1 VRPSGYGV
9 ASSGSDR
16 YAQRTG
22 IHLPQRDSGDALRR
36 LETRLQRFSEELIA
50 EGVESTDVWDL
61 LETLGCDTAQ
71 GYYIRPPLAADAF
84 ADRVRSRDWEQQRRC
99 VPLRLLS

>member
-1 VRPSGYGV
+1 M
-9 ASSGSDR
+9 
-16 YAQRTG
+16 
-22 IHLPQRDSGDALRR
+22 PQRDSGDALRR

-84 ADRVRSRDWEQQRRC
+84 AEWVRSRDWEQQCQC